1 MRRLLVIPARQ
12 GSKRIKNKNIKIFCG
27 KPIIAYS
34 LKLAKECRIFD
45 TIHISTDSIKIK
57 KIVEKYGPKVEFL
70 RPKKISGDYTPII
83 SVLRYVYDYYKKKKI
98 FFDEIWSLSA
108 CSPLLKKIDLIR
120 ASRLLRN
127 NKKRIVLSIT
137 EYTTPIKREFKINKK
152 NYLEQIK
159 KSSYK
164 LRSQDIPKK
173 YHDAGAF
180 VGIPVNFFSKN
191 KFDFDKYYIGNIIDK
206 NRVIDIDNISDWKI
220 AEAMYKKI

>member
-12 GSKRIKNKNIKIFCG
+12 GSKRIKNKNIKKFCG

-34 LKLAKECRIFD
+34 LKLAKESSIFD
-45 TIHISTDSIKIK
+45 KVHVSTDSIKIK
-57 KIVEKYGPKVEFL
+57 KIVEEYGFKIEFL
-70 RPKKISGDYTPII
+70 RPKKISGDHTPII

-108 CSPLLKKIDLIR
+108 CSPLLKKIDLIK

-137 EYTTPIKREFKINKK
+137 EYSTPIEWAFKINKK
-152 NYLEQIK
+152 NYLEPVK
-159 KSSYK
+159 KNSYK
-164 LRSQDIPKK
+164 LRSQDIPKR

-180 VGIPVNFFSKN
+180 VGIPINFFSKK

-206 NRVIDIDNISDWKI
+206 NRAIDIDNISDWKI
-220 AEAMYKKI
+220 AEGMYKKI

>member
-1 MRRLLVIPARQ
+1 M
-12 GSKRIKNKNIKIFCG
+12 
-27 KPIIAYS
+27 
-34 LKLAKECRIFD
+34 
-45 TIHISTDSIKIK
+45 
-57 KIVEKYGPKVEFL
+57 

-137 EYTTPIKREFKINKK
+137 EYSTPIEWAFKINKK
-152 NYLEQIK
+152 NYLEPIK

-164 LRSQDIPKK
+164 LRSQDISKK

-180 VGIPVNFFSKN
+180 VGIPVNFFSKK

>member
-1 MRRLLVIPARQ
+1 MKKLLIIFLGIFIVGCATTA
-12 GSKRIKNKNIKIFCG
+12 NYEKILSSWVG
-27 KPIIAYS
+27 
-34 LKLAKECRIFD
+34 AKE
-45 TIHISTDSIKIK
+45 
-57 KIVEKYGPKVEFL
+57 
-70 RPKKISGDYTPII
+70 
-83 SVLRYVYDYYKKKKI
+83 
-98 FFDEIWSLSA
+98 
-108 CSPLLKKIDLIR
+108 IDLIR

-137 EYTTPIKREFKINKK
+137 EYSTPIEWAFKINKK
-152 NYLEQIK
+152 NYLEPIK

-180 VGIPVNFFSKN
+180 VGIPVNFFSKK

>member
-1 MRRLLVIPARQ
+1 MRRLLIIPARQ
-12 GSKRIKNKNIKIFCG
+12 GSKRIKNKNIKIFYG

-34 LKLAKECRIFD
+34 LKLAKECGIFD
-45 TIHISTDSIKIK
+45 TIHVSTDSLKIK
-57 KIVEKYGPKVEFL
+57 KIAEKYGPKVEFL

-83 SVLRYVYDYYKKKKI
+83 EVLRYVYDYYKKKNF

-108 CSPLLKKIDLIR
+108 CSPLLKKVDLIR

-137 EYTTPIKREFKINKK
+137 EYSTPIEWAFKINKK
-152 NYLEQIK
+152 NYLKPIK

-164 LRSQDIPKK
+164 LRSQDIPKR

-180 VGIPVNFFSKN
+180 VGIPVNFFSKK

>member
-137 EYTTPIKREFKINKK
+137 EYSTPIEWAFKINKK
-152 NYLEQIK
+152 NYLEPIK

-180 VGIPVNFFSKN
+180 VGIPVNFFSKK